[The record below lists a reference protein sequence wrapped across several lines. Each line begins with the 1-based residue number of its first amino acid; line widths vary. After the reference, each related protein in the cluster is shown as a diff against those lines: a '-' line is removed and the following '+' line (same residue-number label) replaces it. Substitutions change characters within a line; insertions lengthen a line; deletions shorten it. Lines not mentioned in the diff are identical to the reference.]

1 MAAASRRITAEQGTS
16 IALAPARRGRAA
28 QVPARRSDL
37 SRKVLPGRPYPL
49 GATHDGSGVNFAVYA
64 GNATAIELCLF
75 ESVDAAAE
83 RERIRL
89 RELTGFVRHAY
100 VPGLAPGQVYGYRV
114 EGPYEPE
121 RGHRFNPHKLLV
133 DPYARAVGGHLDW
146 TGPVFG
152 YRIGDPGMDLSCS
165 NEDSAGAVPKGIVV
179 DDSFDW
185 EGDALLRVPL
195 HQSIIYEVHVKGFT
209 KLHPGV
215 PEALRGTYA
224 GLAHPAAVDHL
235 QRLGITAVELLPVHE
250 LVDEG
255 HLAERGL
262 TNYWGYNT
270 LNFFS
275 PAARYAASREP
286 GGQVRE
292 FKEMVKALHRA
303 GIEVL
308 LDVVYNHT
316 AEGSELGPTLSL
328 KGLDNRTFYKLVP
341 DQPRYYMNYTGTGNS
356 LNADHPQVLKLIMD
370 SLRYWVTEMHVDG
383 FRFDLAS
390 TLAREQHHV
399 SRLSSFFD
407 AIHQDPVLSTVKLIA
422 EPWDVG
428 EGGYQTGNFPILW
441 AEWNDKYRDT
451 VRKFWR
457 GDEGI
462 MAELAYRLTGSSD
475 LYQDDGRHPY
485 ASINFIAAH
494 DGFTLHDLVTYS
506 EKHNEANGEDNRD
519 GHDNNLSA
527 NYGVEGP
534 TDDAGV
540 IALRERQKRNFL
552 ATLFLSQGVS
562 MLCAG
567 DEMGRTQRGNN
578 NAYAQD
584 NEISWLDWEL
594 DELRTTQLEF
604 TRYLIELQKR
614 HPVFRRKKYFQ
625 GRRLRGSGVQDL
637 TWLRPDGREMTDR
650 EWDAGWVRTL
660 GVRLA
665 GDALGEVDEDG
676 ELLQDDT
683 LLLLLN
689 AHHEPV
695 DFTLPGEPGIIWEV
709 LVDTAVRDGRAN
721 DRHASGAA
729 VRIIDRGLLL
739 LRRPSG

>member
-1 MAAASRRITAEQGTS
+1 
-16 IALAPARRGRAA
+16 
-28 QVPARRSDL
+28 L
-37 SRKVLPGRPYPL
+37 SRKIVPGRPYPL
-49 GATHDGSGVNFAVYA
+49 GATFAGNGVNFAVFA
-64 GNATAIELCLF
+64 EHADAVELCLF
-75 ESVDAAAE
+75 DDVEAE
-83 RERIRL
+83 RETERIRL
-89 RELTGFVRHAY
+89 RERSGHVWHGH
-100 VPGLAPGQVYGYRV
+100 VPGLGPGQAYGYRAA
-114 EGPYEPE
+114 GPYEPQ
-121 RGHRFNPHKLLV
+121 RGHRFNPHKLLL
-133 DPYARAVGGHLDW
+133 DPYARAVGGALDW
-146 TGPVFG
+146 KGPVFG
-152 YRIGDPGMDLSCS
+152 YRIGDPALDRSFS
-165 NEDSAGAVPKGIVV
+165 DEDSAGAVPKGIVV
-179 DDSFDW
+179 DDTFDW
-185 EGDALLRVPL
+185 EGDTLLRVPL
-195 HQSIIYEVHVKGFT
+195 HESIIYEVHVKGFT

-215 PEALRGTYA
+215 PQELRGTYA
-224 GLAHPAAVDHL
+224 GLAHPASVEYL
-235 QRLGITAVELLPVHE
+235 QSLGVTAVELLPVHE
-250 LVDEG
+250 MVDEG
-255 HLAERGL
+255 HLADKGL
-262 TNYWGYNT
+262 VNYWGYNS
-270 LNFFS
+270 LNFFA
-275 PAARYAASREP
+275 PTARYAASKEP

-292 FKEMVKALHRA
+292 FREMVKTLHRA

-308 LDVVYNHT
+308 IDVVYNHT
-316 AEGSELGPTLSL
+316 AEGSELGPTLTL
-328 KGLDNRTFYKLVP
+328 KGLGNRSYYKLVP
-341 DQPRYYMNYTGTGNS
+341 DQPQYYMNYTGTGNS

-390 TLAREQHHV
+390 TLARELHHV

-457 GDEGI
+457 GDTGT

-485 ASINFIAAH
+485 ASINFITAH

-506 EKHNEANGEDNRD
+506 EKHNHANGEDNRD

-534 TDDAGV
+534 TDDPAINAV
-540 IALRERQKRNFL
+540 RERQKRNFL

-567 DEMGRTQRGNN
+567 DELGRTQGGNN

-584 NEISWLDWEL
+584 NEISWLDWDL
-594 DELRTTQLEF
+594 DEVRTAQLEF
-604 TRYLIELQKR
+604 TRYIIELQQR

-625 GRRLRGSGVQDL
+625 GRHLRGSGVRDL
-637 TWLRPDGREMTDR
+637 TWLRADGQEMTDH
-650 EWDAGWVRTL
+650 EWNAGWVRTL

-665 GDALGEVDEDG
+665 GDALGEVDENGD
-676 ELLQDDT
+676 LLQDDT

-689 AHHEPV
+689 AHTEPV
-695 DFTLPGEPGIIWEV
+695 RFTLPGEPGVVWEV
-709 LVDTAVRDGRAN
+709 LVDTVAEDGRSTEQHLAGAGVTLL
-721 DRHASGAA
+721 DRT
-729 VRIIDRGLLL
+729 LML